1 LYYSHKYDFI
11 VNDIIAMPLASNIKL
26 LRTKKGLTQEAV
38 ATTLGL
44 TRSTFNNYENAIVVN
59 PTAEILITISTYF
72 NVSIDVL
79 LKTDLGKF
87 SDKQLEDLTKGYD
100 AYTTGTKIR
109 ILATTVD
116 SRNNENNELVNVKA
130 SAGYTFGFGD
140 QEFIK
145 KLPMVHLP
153 FLNKERKYRT
163 FQITGDSMYPIPDKS
178 YVVGEY
184 VENMNEIKDGT
195 ACIIVTLDDGVVF
208 KIITNHIKKGK
219 TLLLSSL
226 NALYEPYEL
235 TVNKVKEV
243 WQFTHYI
250 SSQLPEPVMSNE
262 ILASTVLKLKREVSS
277 LRK

>member
-1 LYYSHKYDFI
+1 
-11 VNDIIAMPLASNIKL
+11 MPLASNIKL
-26 LRTKKGLTQEAV
+26 LRTKKGLTQEDV
-38 ATTLGL
+38 ATALGL

-153 FLNKERKYRT
+153 FLSKERKYRT

-178 YVVGEY
+178 YVVGEF

-235 TVNKVKEV
+235 TINKVKEV

-250 SSQLPEPVMSNE
+250 SSQLPEPAMSNE